1 MSRSCI
7 VISCCTVEPGEPMV
21 PDDNRSL
28 GSYCLLPLGNGKIP
42 GGCDQTPGISAKGF
56 WKEES

>member
-1 MSRSCI
+1 
-7 VISCCTVEPGEPMV
+7 MV

-56 WKEES
+56 WKEER